1 MKKIYIILCAS
12 VIISI
17 FSVAMWLMA
26 QEPFSALPAIDET
39 QKYILHEQELIP
51 WESATSFLLADG
63 KIYIYYDAYGLVNVY
78 LMDGSFDYGIQIPTI
93 KSGKGDIAFHDGHL
107 YIESRRAIYYV
118 FNHQKLVET
127 IVPSD
132 DVERFVSQRKLFDQ
146 EKNHWDGD
154 CRYQLSSL
162 SADIVSSDDG
172 RILVDLPEK
181 SELARSLLILG
192 SGLLGIAML
201 FYEKFFKTKLR

>member
-1 MKKIYIILCAS
+1 MKKIYIVICAS

-17 FSVAMWLMA
+17 FAVSMWLMA
-26 QEPFSALPAIDET
+26 QEPFSALPPIDET

-63 KIYIYYDAYGLVNVY
+63 KIYIYYDANGLVNIY

-118 FNHQKLVET
+118 FNHQELVET

-132 DVERFVSQRKLFDQ
+132 DVEKFVSQSKLFDQ

-154 CRYQLSSL
+154 CRYQLSPL
-162 SADIVSSDDG
+162 SADIVSWDDG

-192 SGLLGIAML
+192 SGLLGISML
-201 FYEKFFKTKLR
+201 IYEKLIRRS